1 MTRSPLRSG
10 RAERDQKSFSLF
22 RGQQKSRQG
31 FLHNERAAA
40 RCARLCASLS
50 PLAAQLMSIAAD
62 ATNNCPPVF
71 ALLFSCRHLSHVA
84 RAEKERYIFRNAR
97 HVCVCAQRD
106 SERKNR
112 WGETLVCVCLGL
124 CLRVCF
130 FALPF
135 STPRRHPPRP
145 RRRRTRRRPPR
156 SPSRARRGPRE
167 PRRTHPPPYPRRR
180 TSARRRAWST

>member
-71 ALLFSCRHLSHVA
+71 ALFFFLPPLHVA

-97 HVCVCAQRD
+97 HVCTARFRTKEQVGGNAR
-106 SERKNR
+106 
-112 WGETLVCVCLGL
+112 VCVSCL

-130 FALPF
+130 FVLPF